1 MLECEAKLN
10 KQTKMKISVVNM
22 APDLINVTPFQVG
35 FKDNCSVS
43 IHILDVNDNE
53 PKFEKLN
60 FTGYISETAS
70 VGSLVLLEKNF
81 SPLVTV
87 L

>member
-1 MLECEAKLN
+1 
-10 KQTKMKISVVNM
+10 
-22 APDLINVTPFQVG
+22 
-35 FKDNCSVS
+35 VS

-87 L
+87 